1 MEAIMHGTLVVIA
14 ILSLAHFHTRGKK
27 PARAR
32 LYNDRPNR
40 RPSA

>member
-1 MEAIMHGTLVVIA
+1 MEAIMHGTLVAIA
-14 ILSLAHFHTRGKK
+14 ILSLAHFHARGKK

-32 LYNDRPNR
+32 LYNRILKR